1 MSRSSEK
8 PRLVHKLALVAVAT
22 LIGLF
27 LAEGAVRLTGIV
39 SSRRGAAWYAGGNH
53 PRFLFQP
60 DPRLGYRLRPDFHG
74 RDVAL
79 SGEFEV
85 PVETDA
91 LGLRPHAGRRPPGGG
106 VLALG
111 DSLTFGEGV
120 SAGETYSA
128 HLEDTLGVSVA
139 DAGVPGYSS
148 CQAALLAEELLP
160 RLRPRVVLITFEA
173 LWDEQRCIEPFVY
186 KEGYIVGSRYAHRL
200 HLVGDNLVLEQ
211 IDAPVLGPLSVALM
225 RHSHLLRLALPA
237 VRHAL
242 VGGGSGGGP
251 PDDATWTPCL
261 KALSEARKR
270 IESSDAKLLIV
281 LAESPEPETRAA
293 TEQVDAA
300 LTSANLPHVLLDELL
315 GGADPA
321 LRYPKDHHWNRTGQA
336 RVAEALAPVVRR
348 LLDEVR
354 ASSARRPAGGD
365 TAPRGP
371 AASR

>member
-1 MSRSSEK
+1 MSPS
-8 PRLVHKLALVAVAT
+8 PRNRHLLPKLALTAIAT
-22 LIGLF
+22 VIGLL

-39 SSRRGAAWYAGGNH
+39 SAHRGAAWYAGGNH

-60 DPRLGYRLRPDFHG
+60 DPRLGYRLRPSFHG
-74 RDVAL
+74 EDVAL

-91 LGLRPHAGRRPPGGG
+91 LGLRPHGGRRPPVGG

-120 SAGETYSA
+120 TAGETYSA
-128 HLEDTLGVSVA
+128 RLEDALGVPVA

-148 CQAALLAEELLP
+148 RQAALLAEELVP

-173 LWDEQRCIEPFVY
+173 LWDEQRCAEPFVY

-225 RHSHLLRLALPA
+225 RYSHLLRLALPA

-251 PDDATWTPCL
+251 PDAATWTPCL
-261 KALSEARKR
+261 EALSEAGDR
-270 IESSDAKLLIV
+270 IDASGRRLLIV

-300 LTSANLPHVLLDELL
+300 LTRAHLPHVLLDELL
-315 GGADPA
+315 SGADPA
-321 LRYPKDHHWNRTGQA
+321 LRYPEDHHWNRTGHA
-336 RVAEALAPVVRR
+336 RVADALAPMVRS
-348 LLDEVR
+348 LLDEVSASPGRR
-354 ASSARRPAGGD
+354 AAGED
-365 TAPRGP
+365 RAPPGP
-371 AASR
+371 AAPR